1 MIEGS
6 IVALITPM
14 DEQGEVDYD
23 GLERLITFHLSEK
36 TDALLVLGTTGE
48 SSTLSSEE
56 EEEILRFTVEKVNGK
71 VPVIAGAGTNA
82 TKKTIDRVNRFAE
95 LGADQV
101 LVITPYYNKTSD
113 AGLLAHFTAI
123 ADRSPIPIILYNVP
137 SRTGMTIPIQVLE
150 RLAKHPKIIGIKEAS
165 GDISYVMAV
174 ARLLNETFVLYSGND
189 DMILPVLSV
198 GGSGVISVW
207 ANIKPKQVH
216 DLVSAFNNG
225 NIEKAQAI
233 QLEALPLIHALFS
246 ETNPIPVK
254 AAMEILGLPAG
265 PLRLPLVSLAEEKK
279 EQLARLLEPKGSEK
293 E

>member
-82 TKKTIDRVNRFAE
+82 TKKTIERVNRFAE

-113 AGLLAHFTAI
+113 DGLLAHFTAI
-123 ADRSPIPIILYNVP
+123 ADRSPVPIILYNVP

-233 QLEALPLIHALFS
+233 QLDALPLIHALFS

-279 EQLARLLEPKGSEK
+279 EQLARLLKVKGSEK

>member
-82 TKKTIDRVNRFAE
+82 TKKTIERVNRFAE

-123 ADRSPIPIILYNVP
+123 ADQSPIPIILYNVP

-233 QLEALPLIHALFS
+233 QLDALPLIHALFS

-279 EQLARLLEPKGSEK
+279 EQLARLLELKGSEK

>member
-1 MIEGS
+1 
-6 IVALITPM
+6 
-14 DEQGEVDYD
+14 
-23 GLERLITFHLSEK
+23 
-36 TDALLVLGTTGE
+36 
-48 SSTLSSEE
+48 
-56 EEEILRFTVEKVNGK
+56 
-71 VPVIAGAGTNA
+71 
-82 TKKTIDRVNRFAE
+82 
-95 LGADQV
+95 
-101 LVITPYYNKTSD
+101 
-113 AGLLAHFTAI
+113 
-123 ADRSPIPIILYNVP
+123 
-137 SRTGMTIPIQVLE
+137 MTIPIQVLE

-233 QLEALPLIHALFS
+233 QLDALPLIHALFS

>member
-23 GLERLITFHLSEK
+23 GLKRLITFHLSEK

-82 TKKTIDRVNRFAE
+82 TKKTIERVNRFAE

-113 AGLLAHFTAI
+113 DGLLAHFTAI
-123 ADRSPIPIILYNVP
+123 ADRSPVPIILYNVP

-279 EQLARLLEPKGSEK
+279 EQLARLLKVKGSEK

>member
-82 TKKTIDRVNRFAE
+82 TKKTIERVNRFAE

-113 AGLLAHFTAI
+113 DGLLAHFTAI
-123 ADRSPIPIILYNVP
+123 ADRSPVPIILYNVP

-225 NIEKAQAI
+225 NIEKAQTI

-279 EQLARLLEPKGSEK
+279 EQLARLLKVKGSEK

>member
-82 TKKTIDRVNRFAE
+82 TKKTIERVNRFAE

-113 AGLLAHFTAI
+113 DGLLAHFTAI
-123 ADRSPIPIILYNVP
+123 ADRSPVPIILYNVP

-279 EQLARLLEPKGSEK
+279 EQLARLLKVKGSEK

>member
-82 TKKTIDRVNRFAE
+82 TKKTIERVNRFAE

-113 AGLLAHFTAI
+113 DGLLAHFTAI
-123 ADRSPIPIILYNVP
+123 ADRSPVPIILYNVP

-233 QLEALPLIHALFS
+233 KLEALPLIHALFS

-279 EQLARLLEPKGSEK
+279 EQLARLLKVKGSEK

>member
-82 TKKTIDRVNRFAE
+82 TKKTIERVNRFAE

-123 ADRSPIPIILYNVP
+123 ADQSPVPIILYNVP

-233 QLEALPLIHALFS
+233 QLDALPLIHALFS

>member
-82 TKKTIDRVNRFAE
+82 TKKTIERVTRFAE

-123 ADRSPIPIILYNVP
+123 ADQSPVPIILYNVP

-189 DMILPVLSV
+189 DIILPVLSV

-233 QLEALPLIHALFS
+233 QLDALPLIHALFS

>member
-1 MIEGS
+1 M
-6 IVALITPM
+6 
-14 DEQGEVDYD
+14 
-23 GLERLITFHLSEK
+23 
-36 TDALLVLGTTGE
+36 
-48 SSTLSSEE
+48 
-56 EEEILRFTVEKVNGK
+56 
-71 VPVIAGAGTNA
+71 
-82 TKKTIDRVNRFAE
+82 NRFAE

-113 AGLLAHFTAI
+113 DGLLAHFTAI
-123 ADRSPIPIILYNVP
+123 ADRSPVPIILYNVP

-265 PLRLPLVSLAEEKK
+265 PLRLPLVSLAEEKRNS
-279 EQLARLLEPKGSEK
+279 LHDY
-293 E
+293 

>member
-82 TKKTIDRVNRFAE
+82 TKKTIERVKRFAE

-113 AGLLAHFTAI
+113 DGLLAHFTAI
-123 ADRSPIPIILYNVP
+123 ADRSPVPIILYNVP

-279 EQLARLLEPKGSEK
+279 EQLARLLKVKGSEK

>member
-82 TKKTIDRVNRFAE
+82 TKKTIERVNRFAE

-123 ADRSPIPIILYNVP
+123 ADQSPVPIILYNVP